1 LGAIWFQAIDFANAM
16 SELIGHKSG
25 LALSRQDLIEHV
37 QDEDEDDWANLFRLP
52 DDETIR
58 IRSEVVEALVA
69 HLLYR
74 VGNIETPDNR
84 PTGII
89 MYHRFKKNKKDLA
102 RWEAVMEDYVPLLQE
117 AVDRMPQDAKLLDPT
132 DLMTAIERKH
142 GKFGLDVAY
151 EMLLGINKMFHCSPW
166 TSMRTV
172 EWEDEKEL
180 RDLFV
185 SENLATNHG
194 IFFDQRFIDYL
205 QANFDKIDVMNW
217 RQFEGLA
224 AEHLVRQGFS
234 IDLGPGRNDDG
245 VDIRVYP
252 SELHDGLPP
261 TVIVQCKRERRK
273 ISKVVV
279 KSLWADVLHERAES
293 GLIVTTTELSPG
305 AAKVCKIR
313 NYPIEQANRRTLRQW
328 ISNMRTP
335 GAGVFG

>member
-37 QDEDEDDWANLFRLP
+37 QDEDDWADLFRLS

-58 IRSEVVEALVA
+58 IRSEAVEALVA

-74 VGNIETPDNR
+74 VGNIETPDIR
-84 PTGII
+84 PAMIK
-89 MYHRFKKNKKDLA
+89 MYHRFKKDKNNLA
-102 RWEAVMEDYVPLLQE
+102 RFQSVIEDFNPLLQE
-117 AVDRMPQDAKLLDPT
+117 EVDRTPQDAKLLDPT
-132 DLMTAIERKH
+132 DLLTTIARKH
-142 GKFGLDVAY
+142 GKFGIDVAS
-151 EMLLGINKMFHCSPW
+151 EMLIGINQEFHLSPW
-166 TSMRTV
+166 TLMRTV
-172 EWEDEKEL
+172 EWEDEREL

-185 SENLATNHG
+185 SENLATNYG

-245 VDIRVYP
+245 VDIRVFP
-252 SELHDGLPP
+252 AEAREGLPP
-261 TVIVQCKRERRK
+261 TTAVRS
-273 ISKVVV
+273 IS
-279 KSLWADVLHERAES
+279 E
-293 GLIVTTTELSPG
+293 
-305 AAKVCKIR
+305 
-313 NYPIEQANRRTLRQW
+313 
-328 ISNMRTP
+328 
-335 GAGVFG
+335 